1 MHKYIYKTC
10 LQNFSSFLKNSS
22 VGSISASNIIPLR
35 LPIRIFF
42 VEVSDEDPLNL
53 FHPTDS
59 IIMPLLSTK
68 KKRIRNFRRNL

>member
-1 MHKYIYKTC
+1 MRKYIYKTC

-59 IIMPLLSTK
+59 IIMPLSK
-68 KKRIRNFRRNL
+68 KKREKMIFI